1 MFANEAM
8 KRKLHMLS
16 ACILWLL
23 SLSASSSTPQIQQN
37 SNSAVQSLERCL
49 DNAREGDT
57 VFVQSGKYEGNL
69 LISRRIALVGI
80 GRPVIRGS
88 GRGSVIT
95 VSADRSTLKGFVIE
109 HSGTMLIQ
117 EDAGILLKSSFN
129 TVEGNDLRDVLFG
142 IYLLGSHDNTTTQ
155 NTIAGRNQLELGER
169 GSGIHL
175 WNSHRNTFSGNV
187 ISDTR
192 DGFYVQNAN
201 RTLIADNEVSRVRYG
216 LHYMYAD
223 SNVFLRNSFHDN
235 VAGAAVMYSH
245 GIIVRKNIFA
255 HNRGFSSFGILF
267 QDCTGMV
274 VDSNII
280 ADNVVGMFFE
290 GTRKNLFRHNVIA
303 QNDAALEMFQ
313 NSTDNIFT
321 ENNFIDNL
329 NPMFLIGK
337 RTETQWSLNE
347 KGNYWSNYDGYD
359 LDDDGIGDVP
369 FKIQNVFHYLE
380 GQYPN
385 IRLYLHSPASQAL
398 AAAST
403 AFPIMEISQEKDVF
417 PLMRPIEIKGMD
429 ELRHRFERRGVSRNV
444 GHSKASLAFVL
455 PILSMLMGGMTL
467 WHLIWRRRP

>member
-1 MFANEAM
+1 M
-8 KRKLHMLS
+8 KQKLQMLS
-16 ACILWLL
+16 AGILCLL
-23 SLSASSSTPQIQQN
+23 SLSASSTTPMTQQFVDST
-37 SNSAVQSLERCL
+37 VQSLQRRL
-49 DNAREGDT
+49 DDASEGDT
-57 VFVQSGKYEGNL
+57 VFVQPGKYEGNL
-69 LISRRIALVGI
+69 LISKRIALVGV
-80 GRPVIRGS
+80 GKPVIRGR
-88 GRGSVIT
+88 GIGSVIT
-95 VSADRSTLKGFVIE
+95 VSADRSTLMGLVIE

-117 EDAGILLKSSFN
+117 EDAGILVKSSFN
-129 TVEGNDLRDVLFG
+129 TLERNELRDVLFG
-142 IYLLGSHDNTTTQ
+142 IYLLGSHNNTISQ
-155 NTIAGRNQLELGER
+155 NTVVGRNQLELGER

-175 WNSHRNTFSGNV
+175 WNSHRNTFSGNT

-201 RTLIADNEVSRVRYG
+201 GTLIEDNEVCRVRYG

-280 ADNVVGMFFE
+280 VDNVVGMFFE
-290 GTRKNLFRHNVIA
+290 GTRRNVFRHNVIA

-313 NSTDNIFT
+313 NSTENIFT

-329 NPMFLIGK
+329 NPLFLIGK
-337 RTETQWSLNE
+337 RTETRWNLGE
-347 KGNYWSNYDGYD
+347 KGNYWSTYDGYD
-359 LDDDGIGDVP
+359 LDDDGVGDVP

-385 IRLYLHSPASQAL
+385 IRLYLYSPASQAL
-398 AAAST
+398 AAASS
-403 AFPIMEISQEKDVF
+403 AFPIIEISQEKDVF
-417 PLMRPIEIKGMD
+417 PLMRPIEIEGMD
-429 ELRHRFERRGVSRNV
+429 ELRDNFDRRGISKDV
-444 GHSKASLAFVL
+444 GHAHATLAFAL
-455 PILSMLMGGMTL
+455 PIVCMLTGGIAF
-467 WHLIWRRRP
+467 WRVIRRRQL

>member
-1 MFANEAM
+1 M
-8 KRKLHMLS
+8 KQKLQMLS
-16 ACILWLL
+16 AGILCLL
-23 SLSASSSTPQIQQN
+23 SLSASSATPMAQQFVDST
-37 SNSAVQSLERCL
+37 VQSLQRHL
-49 DNAREGDT
+49 DDASEGDT
-57 VFVQSGKYEGNL
+57 VFVQPGKYEGNL
-69 LISRRIALVGI
+69 LISKRIALVGV
-80 GRPVIRGS
+80 GKPVIRGR
-88 GRGSVIT
+88 GIGSVIT
-95 VSADRSTLKGFVIE
+95 VSADRSTLMGLVIE

-117 EDAGILLKSSFN
+117 EDAGILVKSSFN
-129 TVEGNDLRDVLFG
+129 TLERNELRDVLFG
-142 IYLLGSHDNTTTQ
+142 IYLLGSHNNTISQ
-155 NTIAGRNQLELGER
+155 NTVVGRNQLELGER

-175 WNSHRNTFSGNV
+175 WNSHRNTFSGNT

-201 RTLIADNEVSRVRYG
+201 GTLIEDNEVCRVRYG

-280 ADNVVGMFFE
+280 VDNVVGMFFE
-290 GTRKNLFRHNVIA
+290 GTRRNVFRHNVIA

-313 NSTDNIFT
+313 NSTENIFT

-329 NPMFLIGK
+329 NPLFLIGK
-337 RTETQWSLNE
+337 RTETRWNLGE
-347 KGNYWSNYDGYD
+347 KGNYWSTYDGYD
-359 LDDDGIGDVP
+359 LDDDGVGDVP

-385 IRLYLHSPASQAL
+385 IRLYLYSPASQAL
-398 AAAST
+398 AAASS
-403 AFPIMEISQEKDVF
+403 AFPIIEISQEKDVF
-417 PLMRPIEIKGMD
+417 PLMRPIEIEGMD
-429 ELRHRFERRGVSRNV
+429 ELRDNFDRRGISKDV
-444 GHSKASLAFVL
+444 GHAHATLAFAL
-455 PILSMLMGGMTL
+455 PIVCMLTGGIAF
-467 WHLIWRRRP
+467 WRVIRRRQL

>member
-1 MFANEAM
+1 M
-8 KRKLHMLS
+8 KQKLQMLS
-16 ACILWLL
+16 AGILCLL
-23 SLSASSSTPQIQQN
+23 SLSASSATPMVQQFAD
-37 SNSAVQSLERCL
+37 SVVQSLQRRL
-49 DNAREGDT
+49 DDASEGDT
-57 VFVQSGKYEGNL
+57 VFVQPGKYEGNL
-69 LISRRIALVGI
+69 LISKRVALVGI
-80 GRPVIRGS
+80 GKPVIRGY
-88 GRGSVIT
+88 GIGSVIT
-95 VSADRSTLKGFVIE
+95 VTADRSTLMGLIIE

-129 TVEGNDLRDVLFG
+129 TLERNELRDVLFG
-142 IYLLGSHDNTTTQ
+142 IYLLGSHN
-155 NTIAGRNQLELGER
+155 NTIRQNMVVGRNQLELGER

-175 WNSHRNTFSGNV
+175 WNSHRNTFSGNA

-201 RTLIADNEVSRVRYG
+201 GTLIEDNEVCRVRYG

-274 VDSNII
+274 VDSNIV

-290 GTRKNLFRHNVIA
+290 GTRKNIFHHNLIS
-303 QNDAALEMFQ
+303 QNDVALEMFQ
-313 NSTDNIFT
+313 NSTENIFT

-329 NPMFLIGK
+329 SPMFLIGK
-337 RTETQWSLNE
+337 RTETQWSLNQR
-347 KGNYWSNYDGYD
+347 GNYWSDYDGYD

-385 IRLYLHSPASQAL
+385 IRLYLYSPASQAL
-398 AAAST
+398 AAASS
-403 AFPIMEISQEKDVF
+403 AFPIMEVSQEKDVA
-417 PLMRPIEIKGMD
+417 PLMRPIEIGGLNQLKH
-429 ELRHRFERRGVSRNV
+429 EFERRNLSHNS
-444 GHSKASLAFVL
+444 GHSDASLGFVVPVAYVL
-455 PILSMLMGGMTL
+455 TGGMA
-467 WHLIWRRRP
+467 IWRVIRRRRK